1 MEKGMA
7 GDRTTDAAAQGG
19 LQTVAPPDPGMTSK
33 ADTQGKGGRKKSG
46 GAPSGS
52 ITHPR
57 EGFDPQ
63 ATLSKDADGTWRI
76 TNDEAGATWT
86 WDAAA
91 EMWRGEGDAEDI
103 AANDIGGGPE
113 EQARW
118 LSGVARPPES
128 PTRGGA

>member
-7 GDRTTDAAAQGG
+7 GDRTTGAAAQGG

-57 EGFDPQ
+57 EGLDPQ
-63 ATLSKDADGTWRI
+63 ATLSKDNDGTWRMH
-76 TNDEAGATWT
+76 NDETGDSWT
-86 WDAAA
+86 WDAASDT
-91 EMWRGEGDAEDI
+91 WRGDGGAPDVSKEEA
-103 AANDIGGGPE
+103 GGGPE
-113 EQARW
+113 DQARW
-118 LSGVARPPES
+118 LSGQAGRPS
-128 PTRGGA
+128 